1 VLMYIRRHG
10 EHVRSAY
17 LASLVTLSNR
27 VPLYHAQA
35 AQRALDQLFSQC
47 DQDAA
52 CHAAYPRLGK
62 DFAAV
67 LVKVHEGPVLTWV
80 RHPVT
85 GARTEVHLSEQ
96 AFADAVRVMMYSGER
111 AREVPFLIEQAMAGD
126 FSPLADAAVRTVRA
140 FYADARM
147 GLHYA

>member
-1 VLMYIRRHG
+1 
-10 EHVRSAY
+10 
-17 LASLVTLSNR
+17 
-27 VPLYHAQA
+27 
-35 AQRALDQLFSQC
+35 QC

-147 GLHYA
+147 GLHYAVTCNEFVDRIRAEEVEPATRGSYLGSWRVKNQMAACKEWPK